1 MCTCNDDDDVMKTF
15 LFRLM
20 MIVMMTMMTL
30 TMMKKTMM
38 RMMRK
43 VVHTGEKLSK
53 EIVPRRDYQLSD

>member
-1 MCTCNDDDDVMKTF
+1 MCTCNDDEDVVKTF

-20 MIVMMTMMTL
+20 MIVMMTL

-43 VVHTGEKLSK
+43 VVHTGEKLSE
-53 EIVPRRDYQLSD
+53 EIVPGRDFQLSN